1 MLYAVAFIFIFTVGG
16 LSGVLLSNASLDIA
30 FHDRKLKLLSYSSYQ
45 PLDVKN
51 ILKSKNIPKNIR
63 DYIIKFF
70 VGLFE
75 GDGSIQVNHWR
86 KKNLQYRLVIKLKNL
101 DSNYN
106 MLLLIA
112 KVLKGIVLRDYKRDS
127 VIWVMN
133 DKKEI
138 DNLITNVFDKY
149 PFLTKKKRYEL
160 AFMKYC
166 FINTDVKN
174 YLLNRNNKYDLEY
187 YKLSLSN
194 DKIEYE
200 NIVSTTLREVDL
212 NYLNNIDY
220 FNEWFAGFTEAEGC
234 FSIRLNHNFQSFS
247 VSQKNEELLIS
258 FIRDKFSVSAC
269 TPCRAVGKKT
279 KILCRKE
286 VYIWE
291 SSSYIIQKKLISFFN
306 EYPLLGEKKIS
317 FDKYVDFFNKKL

>member
-30 FHDRKLKLLSYSSYQ
+30 FHDRKLELL
-45 PLDVKN
+45 DKN
-51 ILKSKNIPKNIR
+51 ILKSKNISKNTK

-86 KKNLQYRLVIKLKNL
+86 KKNLQYRLIIKLKNL
-101 DSNYN
+101 DTNYN

-112 KVLKGIVLRDYKRDS
+112 KVLKGTVLRDNKRDT

-133 DKKEI
+133 NQEDIKEI
-138 DNLITNVFDKY
+138 IKNVFDNY
-149 PFLTKKKRYEL
+149 PFLTKRKRYQL

-166 FINTDVKN
+166 FINTNVKD
-174 YLLNRNNKYDLEY
+174 YLLNRNSKYLLEL
-187 YKLSLSN
+187 YKEHLEINEYLLK
-194 DKIEYE
+194 KI
-200 NIVSTTLREVDL
+200 DW

-220 FNEWFAGFTEAEGC
+220 FDEWLVGLIEAEGS
-234 FSIRLNHNFQSFS
+234 FSIRSNSNFQSFS
-247 VSQKNEELLIS
+247 ISQKNEEYLIS
-258 FIRDKFSVSAC
+258 YIRDKLSGNV
-269 TPCRAVGKKT
+269 KKT

-291 SSSYIIQKKLISFFN
+291 VYNNIVQKSIIDLIDKN
-306 EYPLLGEKKIS
+306 PLLGNKKIS
-317 FDKYVDFFNKKL
+317 FNTFVDIYNKSPRPPAQSAGRNNLK